1 MSRDRRKSGQETNCM
16 VHKTIPF
23 LSWIG
28 DDEYYDQGKNRH
40 PWVNPCHGQTVKFL
54 VVLMTR
60 PHPLPLPPAV
70 PVGRIGLGSGP
81 AIPSMKSQQNA
92 HRALGKTGLQVPPVV
107 FGTSCLGN
115 LYQVVPDTTKQSL
128 VDEMFLHSTAP
139 VMLDTAGK
147 YGAGLALE
155 TIGRTLRT
163 RGVPSREVV
172 ISNKL
177 GWYRV
182 PMRGPEPTFERGV
195 WAGIKHDAE
204 SRISYAGIL
213 ECYAQGRELLGTGY
227 TTQVVSVHDPDEYL
241 AGARTPT
248 ERRQRFDDV
257 LGAYRALFE
266 LKARGEVS
274 AVGIGSKDWRVI
286 REVAAAV
293 DLDWVMFACSLTVY
307 THPQELL
314 DLIAHLHSRR
324 VGMINSAVFN
334 AGFLTGGKWFDYRQ
348 PDPVADAALFQWRE
362 RFFHACR
369 RFTVRPADVCVQ
381 FGLATPGIVAV
392 ALNTEKPER
401 IRENLAS
408 ASAVIPSGLWLTLKD
423 EGLIAQDYPVN
434 C

>member
-1 MSRDRRKSGQETNCM
+1 MSAP
-16 VHKTIPF
+16 VPF
-23 LSWIG
+23 
-28 DDEYYDQGKNRH
+28 H
-40 PWVNPCHGQTVKFL
+40 
-54 VVLMTR
+54 R
-60 PHPLPLPPAV
+60 P
-70 PVGRIGLGSGP
+70 
-81 AIPSMKSQQNA
+81 
-92 HRALGKTGLQVPPVV
+92 LGKTGLQVPPVV

-115 LYQVVPDTTKQSL
+115 LYQVVPEATKQAI
-128 VDEMFLHSTAP
+128 VDEMVRHCPSP
-139 VMLDTAGK
+139 VWLDTAGK

-155 TIGRTLRT
+155 TIGRCLRT
-163 RGVPSREVV
+163 REVAASNV
-172 ISNKL
+172 AVSNKL

-182 PMRGPEPTFERGV
+182 PLRGPEPTFERGV
-195 WAGIKHDAE
+195 WAGIQHDAE

-213 ECYAQGRELLGTGY
+213 ECYAQGRDLLGTSY

-241 AGARTPT
+241 AAARTPA
-248 ERRQRFDDV
+248 ERGRRFADV

-274 AVGIGSKDWRVI
+274 AVGIGAKDWRSI
-286 REVAAAV
+286 REIAAQV

-307 THPQELL
+307 SHPPELL
-314 DLIAHLHSRR
+314 DFISHLHSRQ

-362 RFFHACR
+362 KFFAVCR
-369 RFTVRPADVCVQ
+369 RFAIRPADVCVQ
-381 FGLATPGIVAV
+381 FGLAVPGIVAV

-408 ASAVIPSGLWLTLKD
+408 ASAVIPSGLWRALKD
-423 EGLIAQDYPVN
+423 EGLISRDHPVD